1 MPGEHLITGK
11 VIFDK
16 ISKPFKNG
24 TVYVRLEDVSK
35 QDAQS
40 ATISEQVIRNVKISN
55 EDLSA
60 GKFPEF
66 EFALRIGQW
75 EGKKMYVITAHV
87 DVDGDGRISLGDYI
101 TQAYYSIHDISK
113 SINVHVTEVV

>member
-1 MPGEHLITGK
+1 MPGENLITGK

-16 ISKPFKNG
+16 ISKPFNN
-24 TVYVRLEDVSK
+24 VMVFVRIEDVGR

-40 ATISEQVIRNVKISN
+40 TVISEQVIRNVNISN

-60 GKFPEF
+60 GKYPEF
-66 EFALRIGQW
+66 DFALRTGQW
-75 EGKKMYVITAHV
+75 DSKKMYTITAHV

-101 TQAYYSIHDISK
+101 TQAYYPIRDILTSIK
-113 SINVHVTEVV
+113 VHVTEVV